1 MEAERQIAA
10 ARDAALES
18 VRARGEFVA
27 SVSHELRTPMNGVLG
42 ATDLLEATGLNAE
55 QQELLDTVRTS
66 GDSLLAII
74 NDILD
79 FSKMEAGKM
88 SLEAIELDLRQ
99 LVESTADVLAG
110 RALQKHLELIVYIEP
125 GTPTQLIGDPARV
138 RQVLLNLL
146 GNAIKFTKSGE
157 IILRVHCEQADEAAA
172 TLRFSVQDTG
182 LGIDPAARARLFR
195 AFSQA
200 EDSTARHF
208 GGTGLGL
215 TISRQLVELMG
226 GVIDV
231 ESVPG
236 KGSTFWF
243 TAKFARGETFHDAP
257 DRENPSLEG
266 LRGTRSPDRRRQRH
280 AARVGPGR
288 LAAWQMVADT
298 AEDAAHTLALMRAK
312 VEAGTPYDVVLLDLN
327 LGSID
332 GFTLAWAITNQ
343 PQLASSRL
351 ILVTSL
357 GVESDRHACAQVGI
371 RASVT
376 KPLKYHTLLNT
387 LAQVMGDA
395 APGPAAGTTA
405 VPPETSRKRQ
415 PTESQNFSGA
425 AGGRQ
430 RHQPQARPAPTH
442 EPGLPR
448 RRGRERPGSIGRAG
462 HSHLRCRAAR
472 HAHARDGWLPGSVD
486 DPPARDPARQAA
498 ANPHRPD
505 RQHHRRRPGKVPV
518 LRDGRFP
525 SASRFVRMNSPRRWR
540 VGCRILPRQ
549 FLPEEGK
556 LGNHYRRSG
565 SNRHSLAGTRF

>member
-1 MEAERQIAA
+1 
-10 ARDAALES
+10 
-18 VRARGEFVA
+18 
-27 SVSHELRTPMNGVLG
+27 
-42 ATDLLEATGLNAE
+42 
-55 QQELLDTVRTS
+55 
-66 GDSLLAII
+66 
-74 NDILD
+74 
-79 FSKMEAGKM
+79 
-88 SLEAIELDLRQ
+88 
-99 LVESTADVLAG
+99 
-110 RALQKHLELIVYIEP
+110 
-125 GTPTQLIGDPARV
+125 
-138 RQVLLNLL
+138 
-146 GNAIKFTKSGE
+146 
-157 IILRVHCEQADEAAA
+157 
-172 TLRFSVQDTG
+172 
-182 LGIDPAARARLFR
+182 
-195 AFSQA
+195 
-200 EDSTARHF
+200 
-208 GGTGLGL
+208 
-215 TISRQLVELMG
+215 MG

-266 LRGTRSPDRRRQRH
+266 LRGTRVLIVDDNATLRGLVQD
-280 AARVGPGR
+280 R

-415 PTESQNFSGA
+415 PTESQNFRVLLADDNVINRKLALRQLTNLGYRADAVENGLEALA
-425 AGGRQ
+425 ALDTE
-430 RHQPQARPAPTH
+430 PPTMSCCSTCTC
-442 EPGLPR
+442 P
-448 RRGRERPGSIGRAG
+448 
-462 HSHLRCRAAR
+462 
-472 HAHARDGWLPGSVD
+472 
-486 DPPARDPARQAA
+486 
-498 ANPHRPD
+498 
-505 RQHHRRRPGKVPV
+505 
-518 LRDGRFP
+518 
-525 SASRFVRMNSPRRWR
+525 
-540 VGCRILPRQ
+540 
-549 FLPEEGK
+549 
-556 LGNHYRRSG
+556 
-565 SNRHSLAGTRF
+565 